1 MLGFTF
7 FGQKSV
13 LIKFLAYIKNLLF
26 VNLKFSLVLHIPW
39 LIGADHFKWKYAKS
53 LTIFFWEWNYPF
65 H

>member
-1 MLGFTF
+1 MYALDVENYFINTCMLGFTF

-39 LIGADHFKWKYAKS
+39 LIGADHFK
-53 LTIFFWEWNYPF
+53 
-65 H
+65 